1 MVTIMRDG
9 SSALLTR
16 NMGITSHSVPL
27 HAAIQSFSRSITRLP
42 DAELRHLL
50 RQTTGSRHPEHGN
63 IGDSPGNRS
72 ALIISV
78 MWIVWCLGLLV
89 GLCLLLSMVG
99 ARGSDLDLCNEEIQT
114 PK

>member
-1 MVTIMRDG
+1 
-9 SSALLTR
+9 
-16 NMGITSHSVPL
+16 
-27 HAAIQSFSRSITRLP
+27 
-42 DAELRHLL
+42 
-50 RQTTGSRHPEHGN
+50 
-63 IGDSPGNRS
+63 
-72 ALIISV
+72 